1 MLSRILYLFLFS
13 VICAISITYI
23 RNNDRDRIKMGDKMR
38 VNQKVLTDLT
48 AQIYKAYNKCEEIS
62 FNNEIEKKE
71 YV

>member
-1 MLSRILYLFLFS
+1 
-13 VICAISITYI
+13 
-23 RNNDRDRIKMGDKMR
+23 MGDKMR